1 MRCVGLTPQVRGIA
15 RFDDS
20 GKIREYSSVNEGAL
34 DVSALAVAQGL
45 GIVELSG
52 PSRGDVR
59 L

>member
-1 MRCVGLTPQVRGIA
+1 
-15 RFDDS
+15 
-20 GKIREYSSVNEGAL
+20 VNEGAL